1 MIKSKSV
8 KVVEIIGEGTIELQ
22 RGERVK
28 DTKII
33 HQTVPENQVLGN
45 HYPNYK
51 TVVVLECVVYEADP
65 DEE

>member
-8 KVVEIIGEGTIELQ
+8 RVVEIVGEGELELK

-33 HQTVPENQVLGN
+33 HQTIPEG
-45 HYPNYK
+45 
-51 TVVVLECVVYEADP
+51 
-65 DEE
+65 

>member
-8 KVVEIIGEGTIELQ
+8 KIIEIIGEGTVELG

-33 HQTVPENQVLGN
+33 HQSIPENQVLGPQ
-45 HYPNYK
+45 YPNYK
-51 TVVVLECVVYEADP
+51 TVVVLECVEYE
-65 DEE
+65 DE